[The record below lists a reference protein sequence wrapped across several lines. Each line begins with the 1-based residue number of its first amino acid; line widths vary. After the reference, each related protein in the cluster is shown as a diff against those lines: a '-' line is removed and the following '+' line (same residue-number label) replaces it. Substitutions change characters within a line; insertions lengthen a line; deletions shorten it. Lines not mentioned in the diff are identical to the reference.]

1 MAASPLP
8 CTLLVALAVVACVP
22 DTWVTLPPTDAG
34 RDLDADTPPDTT
46 PDTTPDAPTDAPTD
60 ASPDAPACTHTA
72 SPSHHYRAEGDG
84 QDAVDGQHAT
94 FARVAYGAG
103 RFGQAFV
110 FAGNAAPAYVALPP
124 GVGDFGGGDFTLV
137 FWMHSTSAAAVST
150 VLAKRLH
157 CGGGGGT
164 FTGLDVRMGGVAGN
178 LHIEFWTTAGFH
190 LLDTP
195 QGLRTNDGRW
205 HQVAIVRH
213 DDVLLLNVD
222 GAEVARTAIA
232 GRFSDASG
240 TPLYLGVGRCVPD
253 APGTNGQ
260 QDGTAW
266 FEGRLDEVAILPR
279 TVSPEALAAWAT
291 GACPLSP

>member
-1 MAASPLP
+1 
-8 CTLLVALAVVACVP
+8 VP

-46 PDTTPDAPTDAPTD
+46 PDTTPNTTPDTTPDAA
-60 ASPDAPACTHTA
+60 PDAPPDAPVCTHTA
-72 SPSHHYRAEGDG
+72 SPSFHYRAEGDAD
-84 QDAVDGQHAT
+84 DAVDGQHAT

-157 CGGGGGT
+157 CVGGQG
-164 FTGLDVRMGGVAGN
+164 FTGFDVRMGDVAGN
-178 LHIEFWTTAGFH
+178 LHVELWTSAGFH

-205 HQVAIVRH
+205 HQVAVVRR
-213 DDVLLLNVD
+213 DAALSLNVD
-222 GAEVARTAIA
+222 GAEVARTALA

-260 QDGTAW
+260 HDGTAW
-266 FEGRLDEVAILPR
+266 FEGRLDEVAVLPR
-279 TVSPEALAAWAT
+279 AVSPETLAAWAT